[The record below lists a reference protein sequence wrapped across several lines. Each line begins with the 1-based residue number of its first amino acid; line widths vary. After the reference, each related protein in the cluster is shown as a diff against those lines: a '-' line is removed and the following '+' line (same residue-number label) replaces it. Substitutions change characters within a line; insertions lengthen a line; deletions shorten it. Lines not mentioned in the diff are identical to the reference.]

1 MNYLSKIPL
10 ISLLN
15 LIPLGKLKRVL
26 FIALLVVFGC
36 EEKEDVYGCT
46 DPTACNFNSDATIFD
61 NSCFYPEDYED
72 NLEEDCLS
80 CGKQLGIHTTKEIVQ
95 CALNELRGETLK
107 G

>member
-1 MNYLSKIPL
+1 MSNQHDFFPEIDPEKKPQKPEKI
-10 ISLLN
+10 
-15 LIPLGKLKRVL
+15 
-26 FIALLVVFGC
+26 
-36 EEKEDVYGCT
+36 
-46 DPTACNFNSDATIFD
+46 
-61 NSCFYPEDYED
+61 PEDYED

>member
-1 MNYLSKIPL
+1 MVKVMTSNQQD
-10 ISLLN
+10 
-15 LIPLGKLKRVL
+15 
-26 FIALLVVFGC
+26 FF
-36 EEKEDVYGCT
+36 EDI
-46 DPTACNFNSDATIFD
+46 DPKKKPDRPERF
-61 NSCFYPEDYED
+61 PEDYED